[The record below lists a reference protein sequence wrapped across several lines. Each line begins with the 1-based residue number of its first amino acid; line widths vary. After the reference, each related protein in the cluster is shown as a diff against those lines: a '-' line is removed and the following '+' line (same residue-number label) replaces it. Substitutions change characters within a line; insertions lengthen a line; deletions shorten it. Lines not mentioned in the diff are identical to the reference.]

1 MSDTFLL
8 HQGILILDEAT
19 SALDAE
25 SERLVQDALDHIT
38 QSRTT
43 LIIAHRLSTIKNADL
58 IAVMK
63 DGKIVEVSAAE
74 RTCFRQFSWQ
84 VNCNSNQVVSDSH
97 SRATACNLSSVRV
110 LDSWLFLFNLT
121 WSLFGSSQVIQFSS
135 STLDRG
141 EMGGYY

>member
-1 MSDTFLL
+1 M
-8 HQGILILDEAT
+8 DEAT

-63 DGKIVEVSAAE
+63 DGKVAEVWNVS
-74 RTCFRQFSWQ
+74 
-84 VNCNSNQVVSDSH
+84 VNCRERPDCFGFITRITKLWSNCL
-97 SRATACNLSSVRV
+97 RPNI
-110 LDSWLFLFNLT
+110 
-121 WSLFGSSQVIQFSS
+121 SLLQKKKN
-135 STLDRG
+135 DKK
-141 EMGGYY
+141 